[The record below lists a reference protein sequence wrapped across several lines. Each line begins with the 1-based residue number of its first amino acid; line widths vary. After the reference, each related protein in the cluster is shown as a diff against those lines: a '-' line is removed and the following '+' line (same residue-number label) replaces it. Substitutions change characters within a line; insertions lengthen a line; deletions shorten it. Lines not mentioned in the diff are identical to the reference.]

1 MTNTAIQ
8 ATLAMHG
15 VTTAATETK
24 IMALDEYTIEGLPWS
39 QWVDVTGF
47 SARDLRNFLSYD
59 HVEDQEFLN

>member
-1 MTNTAIQ
+1 MTNVAIQ
-8 ATLAMHG
+8 STLAMHG

-47 SARDLRNFLSYD
+47 SAAQLRNFLGYD